1 MCNTLAY
8 CQSIGQNQ
16 PQESCATHW
25 LTVRVSAKTSP
36 KSHVQHIGL
45 LSEYRPKPA
54 PRVMCNTLAY
64 CVTHWLTVRVSAK
77 TSPKSHVQHIGLLCE
92 YQPKPAPRVMC
103 NTLAYCVSI
112 SQNQPQESCV
122 THWLTVRVSAKT
134 SPKSHVQHIG
144 LLCEYQPKP
153 APRVMCNTLAYCQ
166 SIGQNQPQESCATHW
181 LTVRV

>member
-1 MCNTLAY
+1 
-8 CQSIGQNQ
+8 
-16 PQESCATHW
+16 
-25 LTVRVSAKTSP
+25 
-36 KSHVQHIGL
+36 
-45 LSEYRPKPA
+45 
-54 PRVMCNTLAY
+54 MCNTLAY

-181 LTVRV
+181 LTVRVSAKTSPKSHVQRIGLLSEYRPKPAPRVMCNTLAYCQSISQN